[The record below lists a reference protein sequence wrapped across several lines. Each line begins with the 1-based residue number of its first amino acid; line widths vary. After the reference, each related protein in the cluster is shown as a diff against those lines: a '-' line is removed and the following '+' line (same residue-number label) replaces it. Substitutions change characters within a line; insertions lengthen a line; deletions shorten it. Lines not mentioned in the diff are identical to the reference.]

1 MWALW
6 LAALSSLRA
15 TGKKVR
21 MCRMGENLGAGWARL
36 GLGSR
41 DDWAPGRKGC
51 RPATGRRE
59 EGAGAQGWLGKRRG
73 GRSLRRADLGSR
85 LRPKLFQCLRMNRKS
100 RRVLLL
106 SYVSE
111 VCCTY
116 ILKCFCSFY
125 KI

>member
-1 MWALW
+1 MKVYLPFQGSISRHMVNISYLIISVWALW

-51 RPATGRRE
+51 RPATGRTE
-59 EGAGAQGWLGKRRG
+59 EGAGAQG
-73 GRSLRRADLGSR
+73 
-85 LRPKLFQCLRMNRKS
+85 
-100 RRVLLL
+100 
-106 SYVSE
+106 
-111 VCCTY
+111 
-116 ILKCFCSFY
+116 
-125 KI
+125 